1 MQYLKQIGRSWYV
14 RVVVPARLRAAI
26 GKREY
31 TVALKTRDVTT
42 AKRLSHQ
49 HVARIVAE
57 LQAAEAHRTFP
68 ADSAEHI
75 LQVAREAR
83 AAVSKGLQSEDEAER
98 GMDASV
104 EKHLDLLRDK
114 HGVDEEGDPKVG
126 DAHASAIR
134 LAHRIFQGE
143 AVSLLSHQVDVYLAE
158 VEPHVRAQTMQ
169 DKRRVYGEFRQ
180 WLVSDA
186 EVGTITRKQA
196 GSYVSTHMA
205 KQGKA
210 PKTLKSELAQLSALW
225 KFMLAR
231 GVVEANVWS
240 LISSTLPSS
249 KRGGTQRVRR
259 PWTEDELLKLF
270 KDTDTSDP
278 IWSVA
283 ALSLYGGFRV
293 EEACQLKVAD
303 YKDGAL
309 RVRET
314 KSEAGVRSVPVHP
327 VIAPLV
333 KRLASTSTDGYLLP
347 GLLIAG
353 RDKKRSV
360 YLSKRAA
367 WHLRK
372 VLKFTDKN
380 QVVHGLRHTFTSACE
395 RAGIPLSTAQ
405 LLVGH
410 SRRGSITYGAP
421 GASYSHG
428 LPAQQLATEIAKVSF
443 GAVDGLVKRTAGKVK
458 VTHRSHRRGNPQ
470 GSVRVRLARHLT
482 RDTNLP

>member
-14 RVVVPARLRAAI
+14 RVVVPARLREAI

-42 AKRLSHQ
+42 AKRLSHA
-49 HVARIVAE
+49 HVARIMAE
-57 LQAAEAHRTFP
+57 LQAAEAHREFP
-68 ADSAEHI
+68 KESAEHI

-83 AAVSKGLQSEDEAER
+83 AAVTRGLQSEEEAER
-98 GMDASV
+98 GLDASI
-104 EKHLDLLRDK
+104 ERHLDRLRRK
-114 HGVDEEGDPKVG
+114 HGVDEEGDPKVS

-134 LAHRIFQGE
+134 LAHRIYQGE
-143 AVSLLSHQVDVYLAE
+143 AVSLLSHQVDLYLAE

-180 WLVSDA
+180 WLGSDA
-186 EVGTITRKQA
+186 EVGSITRKQA
-196 GSYVSTHMA
+196 GSYVSTYMV

-225 KFMLAR
+225 KWMLAR
-231 GVVEANVWS
+231 GVVESNVWS
-240 LISSTLPSS
+240 LISSTLPSN
-249 KRGGTQRVRR
+249 KRGGVQTVRR
-259 PWTEDELLKLF
+259 SWTEEELTRFF

-278 IWSVA
+278 IWSAA
-283 ALSLYGGFRV
+283 ALSLYGGFRL
-293 EEACQLKVAD
+293 EEASQLKVAD

-309 RVRET
+309 HVRVT
-314 KSEAGVRSVPVHP
+314 KSSAGVRAVPVHP
-327 VIAPLV
+327 VIEPLV
-333 KRLASTSTDGYLLP
+333 RRLVSTSSDNFLLP

-353 RDKKRSV
+353 RDAKRSV

-372 VLKFTDKN
+372 VLGFTDKN
-380 QVVHGLRHTFTSACE
+380 LVVHGLRHTFTNAAE
-395 RAGIPLSTAQ
+395 RALIPESTIK

-410 SRRGSITYGAP
+410 SRRDSITYGAP

-428 LPAQQLATEIAKVSF
+428 LPVATLATEIAKVTF
-443 GAVDGLVKRTAGKVK
+443 GAVDGLVKKTAGKVRI
-458 VTHRSHRRGNPQ
+458 TFRSYRRT
-470 GSVRVRLARHLT
+470 LT
-482 RDTNLP
+482 PYRPHQS